1 MAIVRC
7 GKQKPEAAK
16 GNAYAA
22 EHLPVGHPASGLI
35 CGRKDCA
42 ALATV
47 WLKTDE
53 EHAYRSGERIF
64 ELPTRAA
71 KVQVQ

>member
-7 GKQKPEAAK
+7 GNHKPTAAK
-16 GNAYAA
+16 GDSYAA
-22 EHLPVGHPASGLI
+22 EHIPVGHPSSALI

-42 ALATV
+42 DPATI
-47 WLKTDE
+47 WLKTRE
-53 EHAYRSGERIF
+53 EEAYQSGERIF